1 MSSRVAW
8 LGALALLLGA
18 CDGGGSNGGGTA
30 GTGGGAGGS
39 AGTGGASGAAGT
51 ADTGGTG
58 GSSAPVGT
66 GGAGGSAGAAGTTGA
81 AGTGGAAAGG
91 TTGGAAGSG
100 AAGTGGGASGG
111 RGGTGGAS
119 GGRGGTGGAAAGG
132 RGGTGGG
139 AVGGGNGSWQLLAPM
154 PGGARQEHCVAAL
167 GGLVYAIGSYNG
179 SAMVGTV
186 PGNQRLEAYDPA
198 TNTWSTKA
206 MMPFGGDHCNA
217 AATATKLY
225 VLGATGTTQSA
236 EYDPVANSWTMKRP
250 IPTQRAAAATAAI
263 GDKIYVAGGMSTM
276 GRNVTVREFA
286 AYDAVTD
293 TWEILPDLPEIQR
306 NHGPGAGV
314 GGIFYLLGGR
324 SGPPNNPT
332 EGLLDRVDAYD
343 PATRMWSSKAPMP
356 RARGGTSAGVIGGL
370 IVVVG
375 GEGNNVAVNSMR
387 VFPETDVFDPV
398 ANSWRTVAPMRTPR
412 HGMGAGVV
420 GNVLY
425 VPGGATAQG
434 GGTAVAILEAFSF

>member
-1 MSSRVAW
+1 MRSQVAW
-8 LGALALLLGA
+8 LGALALLFGA
-18 CDGGGSNGGGTA
+18 CDGGGSNSGGTA
-30 GTGGGAGGS
+30 GTGGS
-39 AGTGGASGAAGT
+39 VGTGGAGGAGDVGGA
-51 ADTGGTG
+51 GGTG
-58 GSSAPVGT
+58 GSSAPAGT
-66 GGAGGSAGAAGTTGA
+66 GGTGGSAGAAGTTGV
-81 AGTGGAAAGG
+81 AGTGGTAVGGAG
-91 TTGGAAGSG
+91 GGAAGV
-100 AAGTGGGASGG
+100 GGGAGG
-111 RGGTGGAS
+111 RGGGG
-119 GGRGGTGGAAAGG
+119 GAAGG
-132 RGGTGGG
+132 RGGAGGGAAGGRGG

-154 PGGARQEHCVAAL
+154 PSGARQEHCVATV

-179 SAMVGTV
+179 NANS
-186 PGNQRLEAYDPA
+186 QRLEAYDPA
-198 TNTWSTKA
+198 TNTWSAKA

-293 TWEILPDLPEIQR
+293 TWEILPDLPDIQR
-306 NHGPGAGV
+306 NHGPAAAV
-314 GGIFYLLGGR
+314 GGILYLLGGR

-343 PATRMWSSKAPMP
+343 PATRMWSSKAAMP

-412 HGMGAGVV
+412 HGMGAAVV

>member
-1 MSSRVAW
+1 MRARAAW
-8 LGALALLLGA
+8 LGALALLFGA
-18 CDGGGSNGGGTA
+18 CDGGGANGGGPA
-30 GTGGGAGGS
+30 GTGGGAAGG
-39 AGTGGASGAAGT
+39 AGAGGASGIGGM
-51 ADTGGTG
+51 GGTG

-66 GGAGGSAGAAGTTGA
+66 GGTTGSAGAAGTTGA
-81 AGTGGAAAGG
+81 SGTGGTAVGG
-91 TTGGAAGSG
+91 TTGGAAGG
-100 AAGTGGGASGG
+100 GGAGTGALGGIGGAAGG
-111 RGGTGGAS
+111 RGGAGG
-119 GGRGGTGGAAAGG
+119 GAAGG

-154 PGGARQEHCVAAL
+154 PGGSRQEHCVAAL

-179 SAMVGTV
+179 S

-198 TNTWSTKA
+198 TNTWSMKA

-236 EYDPVANSWTMKRP
+236 EYDPVANTWTMKRP

-286 AYDAVTD
+286 AYDSVTD

-306 NHGPGAGV
+306 NHGPAAAV
-314 GGIFYLLGGR
+314 GGILYLLGGR
-324 SGPPNNPT
+324 SGPPNDPST
-332 EGLLDRVDAYD
+332 GLLDRVDAYD
-343 PATRMWSSKAPMP
+343 PAARTWSSKAAMP

-375 GEGNNVAVNSMR
+375 GEGNSASVNPMR
-387 VFPETDVFDPV
+387 VFPESDVYDPV

-412 HGMGAGVV
+412 HGMGAAVV

>member
-1 MSSRVAW
+1 MKAKVAW
-8 LGALALLLGA
+8 LGVLTLLLGA

-39 AGTGGASGAAGT
+39 VGAGGASGTGGT

-58 GSSAPVGT
+58 GTGGSSAPAGT
-66 GGAGGSAGAAGTTGA
+66 GGAGGAAGAAGTTGA
-81 AGTGGAAAGG
+81 AGTGGTAGGG
-91 TTGGAAGSG
+91 TTGGAAGSA
-100 AAGTGGGASGG
+100 AAGTGGGASG
-111 RGGTGGAS
+111 RGGTGGAA
-119 GGRGGTGGAAAGG
+119 GGRGGTGGGAAGG

-154 PGGARQEHCVAAL
+154 PGGARQEFCVAAL
-167 GGLVYAIGSYNG
+167 GGLVYAIGSYTGN
-179 SAMVGTV
+179 AN
-186 PGNQRLEAYDPA
+186 NQRLEAYDPA

-206 MMPFGGDHCNA
+206 MLPFGGDHCNA

-263 GDKIYVAGGMSTM
+263 GDKIYVAGGQSTM

-286 AYDAVTD
+286 AYDAVAD
-293 TWEILPDLPEIQR
+293 TWEILPDLPDIQR
-306 NHGPGAGV
+306 NHGPAAGV
-314 GGIFYLLGGR
+314 GGIFYVLGGR
-324 SGPPNNPT
+324 SGPPDNPT
-332 EGLLDRVDAYD
+332 TGLLDRVDAYD
-343 PATRMWSSKAPMP
+343 PATRTWSSKAAMP

-398 ANSWRTVAPMRTPR
+398 ANSWRTVASMRTPR
-412 HGMGAGVV
+412 HGMGAAVV

>member
-1 MSSRVAW
+1 MDRAP
-8 LGALALLLGA
+8 
-18 CDGGGSNGGGTA
+18 DGSLWFAN
-30 GTGGGAGGS
+30 
-39 AGTGGASGAAGT
+39 
-51 ADTGGTG
+51 
-58 GSSAPVGT
+58 
-66 GGAGGSAGAAGTTGA
+66 
-81 AGTGGAAAGG
+81 
-91 TTGGAAGSG
+91 
-100 AAGTGGGASGG
+100 
-111 RGGTGGAS
+111 
-119 GGRGGTGGAAAGG
+119 
-132 RGGTGGG
+132 
-139 AVGGGNGSWQLLAPM
+139 
-154 PGGARQEHCVAAL
+154 
-167 GGLVYAIGSYNG
+167 NG
-179 SAMVGTV
+179 SA
-186 PGNQRLEAYDPA
+186 RYDPA
-198 TNTWSTKA
+198 TNTWSAKA

-236 EYDPVANSWTMKRP
+236 EYDPVANSWTTKRP

-293 TWEILPDLPEIQR
+293 TWEILPDLPDIQR
-306 NHGPGAGV
+306 NHGPAAAV
-314 GGIFYLLGGR
+314 GGILYLLGGR

-343 PATRMWSSKAPMP
+343 PATRMWSSKAAMP

-375 GEGNNVAVNSMR
+375 GEGNNVAVNAMR

-412 HGMGAGVV
+412 HGMGAAVV